1 MPSTISWLD
10 FSDSDR
16 RKMVEVISLFKQRD
30 TRDEMGLAQ
39 IRDGFAEQFF
49 PGTTTI
55 QTRARYFLFIPWLYR
70 YHEGRRAPS
79 SKIADRMRY
88 TEIQVMKAL
97 LDAGETVGVIGQRSR
112 TSLQRYPS
120 SIYWN
125 GLRVWG
131 ILNFPGGISQY
142 YRSLDRYYQ
151 RNANLPE
158 IETAEL
164 LQDSNPNW
172 DPNLPPMPDNFP
184 KVASFEVSNQ
194 EANYLR
200 ERLLISCNQSLL
212 AYLVDQCQPVEVEFA
227 WLHPDQGDYPDHL
240 KEKLAHAQNF
250 SESMQGTGLLY
261 NLMQAEKRKSE
272 DLIEEFKNRISN
284 WYQRLLVNE
293 RNLLSWDRNLFWK
306 ITEQFGGVY
315 PVTQL
320 FVNSWL
326 NLLLKNSTI
335 TDPTDDRS
343 MRQLVHDREYR
354 LKRNR
359 SRLENPRHL
368 ELWSGDAGTA
378 QLDFRWGIGNRI
390 ARDIQ
395 LGLGRS

>member
-1 MPSTISWLD
+1 
-10 FSDSDR
+10 
-16 RKMVEVISLFKQRD
+16 
-30 TRDEMGLAQ
+30 
-39 IRDGFAEQFF
+39 
-49 PGTTTI
+49 
-55 QTRARYFLFIPWLYR
+55 
-70 YHEGRRAPS
+70 
-79 SKIADRMRY
+79 
-88 TEIQVMKAL
+88 
-97 LDAGETVGVIGQRSR
+97 
-112 TSLQRYPS
+112 
-120 SIYWN
+120 
-125 GLRVWG
+125 
-131 ILNFPGGISQY
+131 
-142 YRSLDRYYQ
+142 
-151 RNANLPE
+151 
-158 IETAEL
+158 
-164 LQDSNPNW
+164 
-172 DPNLPPMPDNFP
+172 
-184 KVASFEVSNQ
+184 
-194 EANYLR
+194 
-200 ERLLISCNQSLL
+200 
-212 AYLVDQCQPVEVEFA
+212 
-227 WLHPDQGDYPDHL
+227 
-240 KEKLAHAQNF
+240 
-250 SESMQGTGLLY
+250 LLY
-261 NLMQAEKRKSE
+261 NLMLAEKRKSE

-335 TDPTDDRS
+335 TDPPDDRS

-359 SRLENPRHL
+359 SRLENKRHL